1 MLVGDNRGHKFLVD
15 ICDMIWH
22 LPDGEGDVW
31 IFDKDKKEPALKY
44 ELKSLP
50 DFLNRLTSD
59 TLNMQ
64 LERIDGIIV
73 IGIDEELFG
82 SHWGDFAKLNDVLN
96 GVEDHTR
103 VYRVK
108 DTAHLE
114 RFLRLREE
122 KVGDGTYGLIEKRKQ
137 KVKEYPSM
145 VEALTNIPKV
155 SYTIAQRIY
164 EEFDSLEDMIF
175 EARQIKTGRLD
186 IEKSRF
192 CKIDKIGKVIAQKV
206 VDWTLQ
212 DWVHKQDCKLRC

>member
-31 IFDKDKKEPALKY
+31 IFDTDKKEPALKY
-44 ELKSLP
+44 ELKNLS

-64 LERIDGIIV
+64 LERIDGIVV
-73 IGIDEELFG
+73 IGLDEELLG
-82 SHWGDFAKLNDVLN
+82 SYWGDFGKLNDVLN

-122 KVGDGTYGLIEKRKQ
+122 KVKDGTYGLIEKRKR
-137 KVKEYPSM
+137 KVKGYPSM
-145 VEALTNIPKV
+145 VESLTNIDKV

-164 EEFDSLEDMIF
+164 EDAGFDSLEDLVF
-175 EARQIKTGRLD
+175 EARQIRDGRLD

-192 CKIDKIGKVIAQKV
+192 CKIDKVGKVIAQKV
-206 VDWTLQ
+206 VDWALQ
-212 DWVHKQDCKLRC
+212 GWPRKERLT